1 MTLPP
6 QYTTRKNELFWLW
19 LIMLKL
25 YLKEKEW
32 QKRYMCI
39 HLTTW
44 PFVLALESTPE
55 TKLPLWLGWLLEL
68 PRQGWDNPHCIS
80 WGEKRFVEIYPSE
93 YYSSINWYV
102 ERMTQII
109 GCYVFLTK
117 KKTCIFFFLLMGW
130 MFCCLGVKTK
140 HSVRVFL
147 FFCFLFWKPVWIWTQ
162 AAHLATTNLND
173 SQQKVTVV
181 TVLWKSNRQ
190 CLHWKGKLC
199 LPLGRGGKEEDVKG
213 GI

>member
-1 MTLPP
+1 MLHILHLHFLIKIFCDDDNNFIVWIFNYDDCLLQTHIMTLPP

-39 HLTTW
+39 HLTTR

-80 WGEKRFVEIYPSE
+80 WGEKKFVEIYPSE

-117 KKTCIFFFLLMGW
+117 KNMHFFLLMGW

-147 FFCFLFWKPVWIWTQ
+147 FFCFLFWKPVWIW
-162 AAHLATTNLND
+162 AHKLHIWPQPTSTTH
-173 SQQKVTVV
+173 
-181 TVLWKSNRQ
+181 NR
-190 CLHWKGKLC
+190 
-199 LPLGRGGKEEDVKG
+199 R
-213 GI
+213 

>member
-39 HLTTW
+39 HLTTR

-117 KKTCIFFFLLMGW
+117 KNMHFFLLMGW

-147 FFCFLFWKPVWIWTQ
+147 LFSFLKACV
-162 AAHLATTNLND
+162 NLNT
-173 SQQKVTVV
+173 SCTFGHNQPQRLTTEGNSCHCAVEEQQTMPPLKREIMFAP
-181 TVLWKSNRQ
+181 WERR
-190 CLHWKGKLC
+190 KGRRC
-199 LPLGRGGKEEDVKG
+199 
-213 GI
+213 